1 MYAKQS
7 SPDPDPSKTM
17 NKIELISA
25 CTVDTCYDELKG
37 WTGPKPLFMAGIYS
51 GWKSGGGEVDPVY
64 SYSVLTRY
72 YTGRKNQNHPF
83 FFVTNL
89 IRFSFLLVPRES
101 NAVFGWLHHRV
112 PVILADE
119 AAVSTWLDPEMD
131 SFEALDKIPEVS
143 KDQVN
148 LF

>member
-1 MYAKQS
+1 MLEERRRGSGSRLQLLGSDTVLFVPAG
-7 SPDPDPSKTM
+7 KT
-17 NKIELISA
+17 KII
-25 CTVDTCYDELKG
+25 
-37 WTGPKPLFMAGIYS
+37 
-51 GWKSGGGEVDPVY
+51 
-64 SYSVLTRY
+64 
-72 YTGRKNQNHPF
+72 PF
-83 FFVTNL
+83 FLVTNL